1 MRFGTDL
8 YRNMYLRV
16 KAGQCLQSKKEG
28 EIIGLFE
35 KRQKKDKIPGNFIR
49 KDNVAV
55 GGDL

>member
-35 KRQKKDKIPGNFIR
+35 KRQKKDMSLILTFPDIR
-49 KDNVAV
+49 KKMFKQN
-55 GGDL
+55 